1 MCWLVKVNVLQGPEM
16 GAGEGR
22 HDTTSITV
30 ASFCWDHLK
39 E

>member
-1 MCWLVKVNVLQGPEM
+1 MCWLVKVNVFQGPEI
-16 GAGEGR
+16 GTGEGR
-22 HDTTSITV
+22 HDTSIAV